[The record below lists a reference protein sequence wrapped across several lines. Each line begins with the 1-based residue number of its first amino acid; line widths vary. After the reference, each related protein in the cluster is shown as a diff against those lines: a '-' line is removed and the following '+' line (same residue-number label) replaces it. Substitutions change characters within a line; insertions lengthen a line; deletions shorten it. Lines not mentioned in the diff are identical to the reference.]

1 MSYFE
6 LQTIPLE
13 WCVKYLRSV
22 DVNRFLTASDD
33 TTIKVHTLS
42 LTLCDILRVIQSGM
56 GR

>member
-1 MSYFE
+1 

-42 LTLCDILRVIQSGM
+42 HFV
-56 GR
+56 